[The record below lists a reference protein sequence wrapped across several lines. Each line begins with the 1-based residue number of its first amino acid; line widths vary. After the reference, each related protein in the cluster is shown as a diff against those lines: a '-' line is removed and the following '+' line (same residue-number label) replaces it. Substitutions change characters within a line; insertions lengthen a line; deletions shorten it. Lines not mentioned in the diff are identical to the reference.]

1 MKAIL
6 YLPLCMVLMSLNLAG
21 QYAIDAAGS
30 YVKNGAYSAAYSVG
44 EVSTLTVRGV
54 HSTYVSTSGVI
65 QPDPLSITGTKNP
78 GIATIRI
85 YPNPVNDFLR
95 LETDRTDLIQYVIY
109 SMQGSFLAQGT
120 VRGMSVQLDYL
131 TPGMYLIKFSL
142 VDFHES
148 QSFLISKL

>member
-6 YLPLCMVLMSLNLAG
+6 YLPLIMILLSLNLKG

-44 EVSTLTVRGV
+44 EVSTLTLRGV
-54 HSTYVSTSGVI
+54 QSTYASTSGVI

-78 GIATIRI
+78 GITTIRI

-109 SMQGSFLAQGT
+109 SMQGNFLAQGT
-120 VRGMSVQLDYL
+120 VKGMSVQLDHL
-131 TPGMYLIKFSL
+131 IPGIYLIKFSL
-142 VDFHES
+142 VDAHES

>member
-65 QPDPLSITGTKNP
+65 QPDPLSNTGTKKP
-78 GIATIRI
+78 GITTIRI
-85 YPNPVNDFLR
+85 
-95 LETDRTDLIQYVIY
+95 
-109 SMQGSFLAQGT
+109 
-120 VRGMSVQLDYL
+120 
-131 TPGMYLIKFSL
+131 
-142 VDFHES
+142 
-148 QSFLISKL
+148 